1 LRFRVATRGS
11 KLALAQSRLAIEAL
25 ERRHPEHEFTL
36 EPLQTQGDRQQSLA
50 LTDAPQEGVF
60 VKELEAAVLEGRAE
74 LAVHSLKDL
83 PTRETSG
90 LSLAAYL
97 PRAEARDVLVSR
109 DGGSLESLPS
119 GARVGTGSPRRVAQ
133 LLARRPDLRAVAIR
147 GNVDTRLKKLADGLV
162 DALVLAA
169 AGVER
174 LGRTGE
180 VTQSLP
186 FDVMLPAPGQG
197 ALVVQALSGSEA
209 EKVASAVDDIATRRA
224 VEAERDVLR
233 GLGGGCL
240 SAVGA
245 YAKVEGSELNLQ
257 AVVLTEDGKRVIRAG
272 GRGDDAAVVSEVV
285 GALRAQGSTR
295 MLGGEWDESEPL
307 RGLRVMVTRGDSQA
321 EGLSRML
328 QERGAEVVRCPAIL
342 IEPLPVDLSR
352 YGPLEHYQWVIF
364 TSANG
369 VERFFE
375 LLSAAGSAFPAG
387 TRTAAI
393 GPETAARLRQHG
405 IEPALVPERFVAE
418 DLAEALPAQLVGGSR
433 VLLPRAAGARDVLPE
448 RLRAQGARV
457 DVVETY
463 RAQMPPGLGER
474 LPAALAGTDVVT
486 LTSSS
491 TARNFATALGEQG
504 AGQWLT
510 ACIGPITAATAGEL
524 GLRVDIIATEY
535 TARGLVDALVRHRL
549 SIRA

>member
-1 LRFRVATRGS
+1 VATRGS
-11 KLALAQSRLAIEAL
+11 KLALAQSRLAVEAL
-25 ERRHPEHEFTL
+25 QRRHPEHQFTL
-36 EPLQTQGDRQQSLA
+36 EPLQTLGDRQQSLP
-50 LTDAPQEGVF
+50 LTEAPQEGVF
-60 VKELEAAVLEGRAE
+60 VKELEAAVLEGRAD

-83 PTRETSG
+83 PTMETSG
-90 LSLAAYL
+90 LKLTAYL
-97 PRAEARDVLVSR
+97 PRADARDVLISR
-109 DGGSLESLPS
+109 DGRALDSLPAE
-119 GARVGTGSPRRVAQ
+119 ARIGTGSPRRVAQ
-133 LLARRPDLRAVAIR
+133 LLARRPDLRAVPIR
-147 GNVDTRLKKLADGLV
+147 GNVDTRLRKLADGEV
-162 DALVLAA
+162 DGVVLAA

-174 LGRTGE
+174 LGRRGE
-180 VTQSLP
+180 VTQWLP
-186 FDVMLPAPGQG
+186 FEVMLPAPGQG
-197 ALVVQALSGSEA
+197 ALVVQARSGSEA
-209 EKVASAVDDIATRRA
+209 ATVASAVDDLATRRA
-224 VEAERDVLR
+224 VEAERAVLR

-245 YAKVEGSELNLQ
+245 YAKVEGNELILQ
-257 AVVLTEDGKRVIRAG
+257 AIVLSEDGKSVIRAG
-272 GRGDDAAVVSEVV
+272 ARGEDATVVFEVV
-285 GALRAQGSTR
+285 AALRAQGST
-295 MLGGEWDESEPL
+295 LVLASGQKDGEPL
-307 RGLRVMVTRGDSQA
+307 SGLRVMVTRGDSQA
-321 EGLSRML
+321 AGFSQLLR
-328 QERGAEVVRCPAIL
+328 ERGAEVVRCPTIL

-352 YGPLEHYQWVIF
+352 FTPLDRYGWIIF

-375 LLSAAGSAFPAG
+375 LLSAAGIAFPAG
-387 TRTAAI
+387 ARTAAI

-405 IEPALVPERFVAE
+405 VEPARMPDRFVAE
-418 DLAEALPAQLVGGSR
+418 DLAEALPAELVGGSR

-448 RLRAQGARV
+448 RLRAQGAQV

-463 RAQMPPGLGER
+463 RAQMPSGLAER

-491 TARNFATALGEQG
+491 TARNFVSALGKKAT

>member
-1 LRFRVATRGS
+1 MATRGS
-11 KLALAQSRLAIEAL
+11 KLALAQSRLAVEAL
-25 ERRHPEHEFTL
+25 QRRHPEHEFVL
-36 EPLQTQGDRQQSLA
+36 ETLQTRGDREQSLP
-50 LTDAPQEGVF
+50 LTEAPQEGVF
-60 VKELEAAVLEGRAE
+60 VRELEAAILEGRAE

-83 PTRETSG
+83 PTTETAG
-90 LSLAAYL
+90 LVLAAYL
-97 PRAEARDVLVSR
+97 PRADARDVLVSR
-109 DGGSLESLPS
+109 EGGALESLPA

-133 LLARRPDLRAVAIR
+133 LLARRPDLRAVPIR
-147 GNVDTRLKKLADGLV
+147 GNVDTRLRKLAEGAVDGV
-162 DALVLAA
+162 VLAA

-174 LGRTGE
+174 LGRASE

-186 FDVMLPAPGQG
+186 FEVMLPAPGQG
-197 ALVVQALSGSEA
+197 ALVVQAATGTEA
-209 EKVASAVDDIATRRA
+209 AKVASAIDDRATRRA
-224 VEAERDVLR
+224 VEAERNVLR

-245 YAKVEGSELNLQ
+245 YATLDGSELSLQ
-257 AVVLTEDGKRVIRAG
+257 AVVLAEDGRRVIRATA
-272 GRGDDAAVVSEVV
+272 RGEDAIVV
-285 GALRAQGSTR
+285 GEVIRSLRAQGSSDL
-295 MLGGEWDESEPL
+295 LGAARRPDQPL

-328 QERGAEVVRCPAIL
+328 QERGAEVVRCPTIV
-342 IEPLPVDLSR
+342 IEPLALDLSR
-352 YGPLEHYQWVIF
+352 YQPLDRYGWIIF

-375 LLSAAGSAFPAG
+375 LLIGAAIPFPAG
-387 TRTAAI
+387 ARSAAI

-418 DLAEALPAQLVGGSR
+418 DLAEALPAALVRGQR

-448 RLRAQGARV
+448 RLRNQGAQV
-457 DVVETY
+457 DVIETY
-463 RAQMPPGLGER
+463 RAQMPPGLAER
-474 LPAALAGTDVVT
+474 LPVALEGTDVIT

-491 TARNFATALGEQG
+491 TARNFAAALGG
-504 AGQWLT
+504 AAPASPKWQT

-549 SIRA
+549 SI

>member
-1 LRFRVATRGS
+1 MATRGS
-11 KLALAQSRLAIEAL
+11 KLALAQSRLAVQAL

-36 EPLQTQGDRQQSLA
+36 EPLQTQGDRQQSLP
-50 LTDAPQEGVF
+50 LTEAPQEGVF

-90 LSLAAYL
+90 LTLAAYL
-97 PRAEARDVLVSR
+97 PRADARDVLISR
-109 DGGSLESLPS
+109 HGGALESLPP

-133 LLARRPDLRAVAIR
+133 LLARRPDLRPVRIR

-162 DALVLAA
+162 DGVLLAA
-169 AGVER
+169 AGLER

-186 FDVMLPAPGQG
+186 FEVMLPAPGQG
-197 ALVVQALSGSEA
+197 ALVVQARSATEA
-209 EKVASAVDDIATRRA
+209 AKIAAAVDDVATRRA
-224 VEAERDVLR
+224 VEAERAVLR

-245 YAKVEGSELNLQ
+245 YAKVEGSELSLE
-257 AVVLTEDGKRVIRAG
+257 AVVLAEDGSRVIRAG
-272 GRGDDAAVVSEVV
+272 GRGEDSAVVIEVV
-285 GALRAQGSTR
+285 SALRAQGSTR
-295 MLGGEWDESEPL
+295 MLGVDVDDEERQPL
-307 RGLRVMVTRGDSQA
+307 LGLRVMVTRGDSQA

-328 QERGAEVVRCPAIL
+328 EERGAEGVRCPTIL

-352 YGPLEHYQWVIF
+352 YAPLERYQWLIF

-375 LLSAAGSAFPAG
+375 LLGAAAIAFPAG
-387 TRTAAI
+387 ARSAAI

-405 IEPALVPERFVAE
+405 VEPALVPERFVAE
-418 DLAEALPAQLVGGSR
+418 DLAEALPAELVRGSR
-433 VLLPRAAGARDVLPE
+433 VLLPRAAGARELLPE
-448 RLRAQGARV
+448 RLRAQGAWV

-463 RAQMPPGLGER
+463 RAQMPPGLAER
-474 LPAALAGTDVVT
+474 LPAALDGTDVVT

-491 TARNFATALGEQG
+491 TARNFAAALGPKGG

-524 GLRVDIIATEY
+524 GLQVDIIATEY

>member
-1 LRFRVATRGS
+1 MATRGS
-11 KLALAQSRLAIEAL
+11 KLALAQSRLAVEAL
-25 ERRHPEHEFTL
+25 QRRHPQHEFVL
-36 EPLQTQGDRQQSLA
+36 EALQTRGDREQSLP

-83 PTRETSG
+83 PTTETG
-90 LSLAAYL
+90 RLVVAAYL
-97 PRAEARDVLVSR
+97 PRGDARDVLISR
-109 DGGSLESLPS
+109 EGSTLESLPS

-133 LLARRPDLRAVAIR
+133 LLARRPDLRAVPIR
-147 GNVDTRLKKLADGLV
+147 GNVDTRLRKLADGGV
-162 DALVLAA
+162 DAVVLAA

-174 LGRTGE
+174 LGRAAE
-180 VTQSLP
+180 VTQPLP

-197 ALVVQALSGSEA
+197 ALAVQALAGTDA
-209 EKVASAVDDIATRRA
+209 AKVAAAVDDLATRRA
-224 VEAERDVLR
+224 AEAERNVLR

-245 YAKVEGSELNLQ
+245 YARVEGRELSLQ
-257 AVVLTEDGKRVIRAG
+257 VVVLAEDGKQVIRAAA
-272 GRGDDAAVVSEVV
+272 RGEDSTVVSE
-285 GALRAQGSTR
+285 AIRSLLAQGSSR
-295 MLGGEWDESEPL
+295 LLRGEPGTDEAL
-307 RGLRVMVTRGDSQA
+307 HGLRVMVTRGDSQA

-328 QERGAEVVRCPAIL
+328 QERGAEVVRCPTIV

-352 YGPLEHYQWVIF
+352 YQPLDRYGWIVF

-369 VERFFE
+369 VERFLE
-375 LLSAAGSAFPAG
+375 LLRAAATPFPAG
-387 TRTAAI
+387 ARTAAI
-393 GPETAARLRQHG
+393 GPETAARLRQRG

-418 DLAEALPAQLVGGSR
+418 ELAEALPAALLRGQP
-433 VLLPRAAGARDVLPE
+433 VLLPRAAGARDVLPQ
-448 RLRAQGARV
+448 RLRAQGAQV
-457 DVVETY
+457 DVIETY
-463 RAQMPPGLGER
+463 RAQMPPGLADR
-474 LPAALAGTDVVT
+474 LPLALEGVDVVT

-491 TARNFATALGEQG
+491 TARTFAAALGAVVSASPRWQ
-504 AGQWLT
+504 T